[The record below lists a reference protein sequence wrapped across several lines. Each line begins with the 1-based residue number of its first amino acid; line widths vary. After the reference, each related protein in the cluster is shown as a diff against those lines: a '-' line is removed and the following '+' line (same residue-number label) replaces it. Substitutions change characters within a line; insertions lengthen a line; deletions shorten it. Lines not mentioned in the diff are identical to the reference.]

1 MDRKPRLRPRV
12 RHRYQHRRYR
22 VDLARYRRG
31 RQAPARRRHA
41 PQRLPAIGLRV
52 EHLRFSV
59 EHRDHVRITPAHD
72 IELAPQSRCAVT
84 AARRGHA
91 GDLPDPNSFW

>member
-1 MDRKPRLRPRV
+1 MVVMAGYYPLDIDHRVWGTPPISRRPCLLPPRPPS
-12 RHRYQHRRYR
+12 
-22 VDLARYRRG
+22 AS
-31 RQAPARRRHA
+31 APTRRHA

-72 IELAPQSRCAVT
+72 IELAPHAEPL
-84 AARRGHA
+84 RRDRSA
-91 GDLPDPNSFW
+91 PWPCWRPP